1 MESPDISAFAYSYQK
16 NLEIC
21 LKHMEDLIKNRAYIL
36 HNKGLYTDALK
47 FTKAT
52 EGRLRQ
58 TWQITCCCC
67 YCHSLCVNLFNNKEL
82 TPHKDRNW
90 KTVKRYSRT
99 FPTTN
104 TKVARYK
111 GP

>member
-1 MESPDISAFAYSYQK
+1 MRKVKQLLWQKKKSTKRTMESPDISAFAYSYQK

-58 TWQITCCCC
+58 T
-67 YCHSLCVNLFNNKEL
+67 
-82 TPHKDRNW
+82 
-90 KTVKRYSRT
+90 
-99 FPTTN
+99 
-104 TKVARYK
+104 
-111 GP
+111 